1 MLISNDHNLSL
12 LMAVW
17 LLHDNYDYNDD
28 PDYISATSLLRPI
41 KQIILSKHV
50 IAEEK
55 VMDVS
60 ERISATLGNAVHDSI
75 ESVWSDPNQRSRA
88 LKMLGIPPH
97 IRDNIVVNPTMD
109 YLVQNPNAIPIYL
122 EYRVIKEVNGFKIGA
137 KLDSIIDRKLLD
149 VKSTSVYTYMKS
161 RKEED
166 HRLQL
171 SIYRWANPELI
182 DGSHGYI
189 QFVFTDWQK
198 FMTYTDE
205 NYPKTRI
212 IEQPIEFLSIQE
224 TEAFIIHKTNQIKEL
239 WDAPEEQLPECT
251 DKDLWR
257 GDTVYKYFSNPE
269 NQKATKNFDT
279 DKSGAYAHL
288 AEKGKGVIKEVPGQV
303 KACAY
308 CPAYKVCKQKD
319 QYGI

>member
-1 MLISNDHNLSL
+1 MLITNDHNLSL

-17 LLHDNYDYNDD
+17 LLHDNYDYNDE
-28 PDYISATSLLRPI
+28 PNYISATSLLRPI
-41 KQIILSKHV
+41 KQIILAKHV
-50 IAEEK
+50 LSEEK

-75 ESVWSDPNQRSRA
+75 ESVWRDPKQRTRA
-88 LKMLGIPPH
+88 LKMLGIPDH
-97 IRDNIVVNPTMD
+97 IRENIVVNPTMD
-109 YLVQNPNAIPIYL
+109 YLVQNPNTIPIYL
-122 EYRVIKEVNGFKIGA
+122 EYRVYKEINGFKIGA

-149 VKSTSVYTYMKS
+149 VKSTSVYTYIKS
-161 RKEED
+161 RKDED
-166 HRLQL
+166 HQLQL

-182 DGSHGYI
+182 DGNHGFI

-212 IEQPIEFLSIQE
+212 IEHPIPFLSIQE
-224 TEAFIIHKTNQIKEL
+224 TEDFIIHKTNQIKKFWNATE
-239 WDAPEEQLPECT
+239 DQLPECT

-279 DKSGAYAHL
+279 DKSAAYAHL
-288 AEKGKGVIKEVPGQV
+288 SEKGKGVIKEVPGQV
-303 KACAY
+303 KACGY

-319 QYGI
+319 RYEI

>member
-1 MLISNDHNLSL
+1 MLITNDHNLSL

-17 LLHDNYDYNDD
+17 LLHDNYDYNDE
-28 PDYISATSLLRPI
+28 PNYISATSLLRPI
-41 KQIILSKHV
+41 KQIILAKHV
-50 IAEEK
+50 IAEDNT
-55 VMDVS
+55 MDVS

-75 ESVWSDPNQRSRA
+75 ESVWSDPNQRTRA

-122 EYRVIKEVNGFKIGA
+122 EYRVTREINGFKIGA

-182 DGSHGYI
+182 DGDHGFI

-198 FMTYTDE
+198 FMTYTDAE
-205 NYPKTRI
+205 YPKVRI
-212 IEQPIEFLSIQE
+212 VEQSIQFLSLQE
-224 TEAFIIHKTNQIKEL
+224 TEDFIIHKTNQIREL
-239 WDAPEEQLPECT
+239 WNATEDQLPECT

-257 GDTVYKYFSNPE
+257 GDTIYKYFSKPE

-279 DKSGAYAHL
+279 DKSAAYAHL
-288 AEKGKGVIKEVPGQV
+288 AEKGVGLIKEIPGQV

-319 QYGI
+319 QYEI

>member
-1 MLISNDHNLSL
+1 
-12 LMAVW
+12 MAVW
-17 LLHDNYDYNDD
+17 LLHDNYDYNND

-41 KQIILSKHV
+41 KQIILAKHV

-75 ESVWSDPNQRSRA
+75 ETVWRDPAQRSRA
-88 LKMLGIPPH
+88 LKMLGIPEWV
-97 IRDNIVVNPTMD
+97 RENICVNPTAE
-109 YLVQNPNAIPIYL
+109 YLLQNPNAIPIYL
-122 EYRVIKEVNGFKIGA
+122 EYRVIKEINGFKIGA

-149 VKSTSVYTYMKS
+149 VKSTSVYTYLKS

-166 HRLQL
+166 HALQL

-182 DGSHGYI
+182 DGEYGFI

-198 FMTYTDE
+198 FMTHNDE
-205 NYPKTRI
+205 DYPKTRI
-212 IEQPIEFLSIQE
+212 VEQPIKFLSIEE
-224 TEAFIIHKTNQIKEL
+224 TERFITNKLNQIRDL
-239 WDAPEEQLPECT
+239 WDKPEEELPECT

-257 GDTVYKYFSNPE
+257 GETVFKYFSNPD

>member
-17 LLHDNYDYNDD
+17 LLHDNYDYNDE
-28 PDYISATSLLRPI
+28 PNYISATSMLRPI
-41 KQIILSKHV
+41 KQIILAKHV

-75 ESVWSDPNQRSRA
+75 ESVWSDPAQRSRA
-88 LKMLGIPPH
+88 LKMLGIPEWV
-97 IRDNIVVNPTMD
+97 RENICVNPTPEF
-109 YLVQNPNAIPIYL
+109 LAANPNAIPIYL
-122 EYRVIKEVNGFKIGA
+122 EYRVIKEINGFKVGA

-149 VKSTSVYTYMKS
+149 VKSTSVYTYLKS

-166 HRLQL
+166 HALQL

-182 DGSHGYI
+182 DGEYGFI

-205 NYPKTRI
+205 DYPKTRI
-212 IEQPIEFLSIQE
+212 IEQPIKFLSIEE
-224 TEAFIIHKTNQIKEL
+224 TERFITNKLSQIRDL
-239 WDAPEEQLPECT
+239 WDKPEEELPECT

-257 GDTVYKYFSNPE
+257 GETVYKYFSKPE

-279 DKSGAYAHL
+279 DKSAAYAHL
-288 AEKGKGVIKEVPGQV
+288 ADKGVGVIKEVPGQV

>member
-1 MLISNDHNLSL
+1 MLITNDHNLSL

-17 LLHDNYDYNDD
+17 LLHDNYDYNDE
-28 PDYISATSLLRPI
+28 PNYISATSLLRPI
-41 KQIILSKHV
+41 KQIILAKHV
-50 IAEEK
+50 IAEEN

-75 ESVWSDPNQRSRA
+75 ESVWTDPQQRTRA

-122 EYRVIKEVNGFKIGA
+122 EYRVYKEINGFKIGA

-149 VKSTSVYTYMKS
+149 VKSTSVYTYLKS

-166 HRLQL
+166 HALQL

-182 DGSHGYI
+182 DGEYGFI

-212 IEQPIEFLSIQE
+212 VEQPIQFLSIQE
-224 TEAFIIHKTNQIKEL
+224 TENFIIHKTNQIREL
-239 WDAPEEQLPECT
+239 WNATEDQLPECT

-257 GDTVYKYFSNPE
+257 GETVYKYFSNPD

-279 DKSGAYAHL
+279 DKSGAYAYL
-288 AEKGKGVIKEVPGQV
+288 AEKGKGVVKEVPGQV
-303 KACAY
+303 KACSY

>member
-17 LLHDNYDYNDD
+17 LLHDNYDYNDE
-28 PDYISATSLLRPI
+28 PNYISATSLLRPI
-41 KQIILSKHV
+41 KQIILAKHV
-50 IAEEK
+50 LTEEK

-75 ESVWSDPNQRSRA
+75 ETVWRDPAQRSRA
-88 LKMLGIPPH
+88 LKMLGIPEWV
-97 IRDNIVVNPTMD
+97 RENICVNPTPE
-109 YLVQNPNAIPIYL
+109 YLLQNPNAIPIYL
-122 EYRVIKEVNGFKIGA
+122 EYRVINEINGFKIGA

-149 VKSTSVYTYMKS
+149 VKSTSVYTYLKS

-166 HRLQL
+166 HALQL
-171 SIYRWANPELI
+171 SIYRWANPDLI
-182 DGSHGYI
+182 DGEYGFI

-198 FMTYTDE
+198 FMTYNDE
-205 NYPKTRI
+205 DYPKTRI
-212 IEQPIEFLSIQE
+212 IEQPIKFLSIEE
-224 TEAFIIHKTNQIKEL
+224 TERFIINKLNQIRDL
-239 WDAPEEQLPECT
+239 WDKPEEELPECT

-257 GDTVYKYFSNPE
+257 GETVYKYFSNPD

-288 AEKGKGVIKEVPGQV
+288 AEKGKGLIKEVPGQV

>member
-17 LLHDNYDYNDD
+17 LLHDNYDYNDE
-28 PDYISATSLLRPI
+28 PNYISATSLLRPI
-41 KQIILSKHV
+41 KQIILAKHV
-50 IAEEK
+50 VAEEN

-75 ESVWSDPNQRSRA
+75 ESVWSDPAQRSRA
-88 LKMLGIPPH
+88 LKMLGIPEW
-97 IRDNIVVNPTMD
+97 IRENIVVNPTD
-109 YLVQNPNAIPIYL
+109 EYLSQNPKAIPIYL
-122 EYRVIKEVNGFKIGA
+122 EYRVFKEINGFKIGA

-149 VKSTSVYTYMKS
+149 VKSTSVYTYLKS
-161 RKEED
+161 RKDED

-171 SIYRWANPELI
+171 SIYRWANPEKI
-182 DGSHGYI
+182 DGSHGFI

-205 NYPKTRI
+205 DYPKTRI
-212 IEQPIEFLSIQE
+212 VEHPVEFLSLEE
-224 TEAFIIHKTNQIKEL
+224 TEAFITNKTNQIREL
-239 WDAPEEQLPECT
+239 WNATEDQLPDCT

-257 GDTVYKYFSNPE
+257 GETVYKYFSNPD